1 MICFVVDSTCDIP
14 EAWREHYK
22 PEVLPLIVSVDGREY
37 LDQVDIQLEELHGYM
52 RQGIVPKTAQ
62 VPAEQM
68 YEIFG
73 RHLKQGEDVIYLS
86 FSAAMSGTYALAAV
100 IMEELR
106 EKYPKRRL
114 ALVDSRGGC
123 LATGLIAVRACAL
136 IEQGASFDT
145 VVSETERM
153 VGQVEHLFT
162 LPNLN
167 WLVKGGRVARPL
179 GFIGDVINIKPV
191 LDVENGKMVV
201 IKMVRG
207 NKKSLQYLADEL
219 ALRAA
224 KYPDQW
230 IALAHCADPET
241 AALLERLVKERLPHC
256 HTVICKI
263 GCVLSAHLGIGGV
276 GAFFFREP

>member
-1 MICFVVDSTCDIP
+1 MICLVVDSTCDIP
-14 EAWREHYK
+14 QEWREHYR
-22 PEVLPLIVSVDGREY
+22 PEVLPLIVSVEGREY

-52 RQGIVPKTAQ
+52 RRGIVPKTAQ
-62 VPAEQM
+62 VPAQQM
-68 YEIFG
+68 YDIFG
-73 RHLKQGEDVIYLS
+73 RHLEQGEDVIYLS
-86 FSAAMSGTYALAAV
+86 FSSAMSGTHGLAAI

-106 EKYPKRRL
+106 EKYPQRRL
-114 ALVDSRGGC
+114 ALVDSMGGC

-136 IEQGASFDT
+136 IERGEPFDK

-179 GFIGDVINIKPV
+179 GFFGDVMNIKPV
-191 LDVENGKMVV
+191 LDVEDGKMVV

-207 NKKSLQYLADEL
+207 HKKSLQYLADEL
-219 ALRAA
+219 AVRAA
-224 KYPDQW
+224 KYPDQC
-230 IALAHCADPET
+230 IALAHCADPDT
-241 AALLERLVKERLPHC
+241 AAYLERLVKERLPRC
-256 HTVICKI
+256 STVICEI

-276 GAFFFREP
+276 GAFFFREA